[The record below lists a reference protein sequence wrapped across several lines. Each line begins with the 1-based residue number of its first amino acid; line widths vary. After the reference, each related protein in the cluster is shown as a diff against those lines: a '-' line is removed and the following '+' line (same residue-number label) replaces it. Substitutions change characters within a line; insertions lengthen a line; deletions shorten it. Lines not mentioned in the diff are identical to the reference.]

1 MDRTHHSRPH
11 LFISTAFDVKAARS
25 GLAMEQT
32 TIGMTYF
39 YVDDEVLSACNPVW
53 LQSTFN
59 VLFDLFKRV
68 SFVMNAKKTQVV
80 TCVPEMIRESW
91 TK

>member
-11 LFISTAFDVKAARS
+11 LCISTAFDVKAARS

-32 TIGMTYF
+32 TIQMTYI
-39 YVDDEVLSACNPVW
+39 YVDDGVLSACDPVW

-68 SFVMNAKKTQVV
+68 SLVMNAKKTQVV
-80 TCVPEMIRESW
+80 MCVPEMIRESW